1 MPTYVARVQYP
12 WKVWYEQVVEVQA
25 DSEEEARTKAI
36 KLADNNGWDGA
47 YSLDGEA
54 GDTEVWEITEKKA
67 DT

>member
-1 MPTYVARVQYP
+1 MPAYVARVQFP
-12 WKVWYEQVVEVQA
+12 WTVWIEQVVEVRA

-36 KLADNNGWDGA
+36 KLADDNGWEHA
-47 YSLDGEA
+47 YSLDGES